1 MVKHSDWHIPV
12 SLVLD
17 EAVESAIK
25 DGQYISKSDLIR
37 EAVRS
42 KLVKLGYSV
51 SGCVNFGNS

>member
-17 EAVESAIK
+17 EAVESAVK
-25 DGQYISKSDLIR
+25 NGQYISKSDLIR

-42 KLVKLGYSV
+42 KLIKLGYLV
-51 SGCVNFGNS
+51 